1 MKGGGR
7 RAHPGGVSESTADD
21 GTKEGLAS
29 LYCLWMIFES
39 SWLKPCRWRDFSIS
53 ILGFTFDRTRTR
65 QRRRRKG
72 AAATGSEVA
81 TGKSSTLHSGRDTGL
96 TSPACRSGFSGA
108 ACAALPGSF
117 PRAHTRKPRSWRA
130 RVSAARGWPHGAAGA
145 SSGEHALP
153 AGSLVSA
160 VYCTLAVS
168 CPPHAPAVHVFSSPQ
183 SCYLLAPAPSH
194 MSHATLIEC
203 LHICAQWCRAVMAD
217 QLRF

>member
-1 MKGGGR
+1 MCYERR
-7 RAHPGGVSESTADD
+7 RAEACVDESTAND

-29 LYCLWMIFES
+29 LYCLWMIFQR
-39 SWLKPCRWRDFSIS
+39 SWVKPCRWRDFQHLNPRVSR
-53 ILGFTFDRTRTR
+53 LTARTRE
-65 QRRRRKG
+65 RRRGKG

-108 ACAALPGSF
+108 ACAAPPGSF

-130 RVSAARGWPHGAAGA
+130 RVSVARGRQHGASGA

-168 CPPHAPAVHVFSSPQ
+168 CPLHAPAVHVFSSPQ

-203 LHICAQWCRAVMAD
+203 LHICAQWCRAVLAD